1 MSDNMQISINIPL
14 DDEGMIGRECLKCK
28 KYFKLKLGTGL
39 PSDYCHCPYCDYEG
53 KADTFWTKAQ
63 IDYAESIAIKEAF
76 NKVINPSL
84 NKLEKSFKDLERSSR
99 NSLIQFKVKTSG
111 MNFSIPVKFY
121 REKELETTVTCDNCG
136 LVFSIYGVFARCPD
150 CKNINAFLIYEKS
163 LESIEKQLEIVKK
176 PEIPNEIK
184 ENSLIFIL
192 SSCVSTFDALGKEL
206 RQKKPN
212 LFPSKP
218 KNLFQN
224 LYVLN
229 QSIDQYIE
237 KNHSNFEFILKLF
250 QVRHIY
256 EHNLGVIDDD
266 FIKKLPEYKVS
277 LGKKYKLTENEITAF
292 ISSMKKLGEIIKDYF
307 EDYKKAHNKGYT

>member
-1 MSDNMQISINIPL
+1 MSENIQISINIPL

-28 KYFKLKLGTGL
+28 RYFKLKPGTGL
-39 PSDYCHCPYCDYEG
+39 PTDYCHCPYCEYEG
-53 KADTFWTKAQ
+53 KSDTFWTPAQ
-63 IDYAESIAIKEAF
+63 IEYAESIAMNEAL
-76 NKVINPSL
+76 NRIINPSL
-84 NKLEKSFKDLERSSR
+84 KKLEKTFKDLERSSR
-99 NSLIQFKVKTSG
+99 NSLIQFKVKISG
-111 MNFSIPVKFY
+111 GDFSVPVKFY
-121 REKELETTVTCDNCG
+121 KEKELETTVTCNNCG
-136 LVFSIYGVFARCPD
+136 LVFSIFGVFARCPD

-176 PEIPNEIK
+176 PDIPNEIR

-212 LFPSKP
+212 LYPKKP

-229 QSIDQYIE
+229 QGIDGYIE
-237 KNHSNFEFILKLF
+237 KKHPDFEFLLKLF

-256 EHNLGVIDDD
+256 EHNLGVIDGD
-266 FIKKLPEYKVS
+266 FVKKLPYFKTN
-277 LGKKYKLTENEITAF
+277 LGKKYKLHENEIATF
-292 ISSMKKLGEIIKDYF
+292 ISYMKELGKIIKEHF
-307 EDYKKAHNKGYT
+307 ENNEKST